1 LSTLEVS
8 EGEGRAGV
16 IILTRALFILLAL
29 RLLVPPGICL
39 CKLSSP
45 ASRLLAQALNSDHVP
60 PVENDDDHHHHDG
73 CPASPLNEG
82 MGLRPAGPG
91 PIDMPLIA
99 LLHVQPDDPFPGSPA
114 LPVDLSFS
122 AAPRPPL
129 CVSCCALRC

>member
-1 LSTLEVS
+1 VL
-8 EGEGRAGV
+8 
-16 IILTRALFILLAL
+16 ILTRLLFVMLAL

-45 ASRLLAQALNSDHVP
+45 TSRLLIELLNSDP
-60 PVENDDDHHHHDG
+60 SIPVENESEDDHHDG
-73 CPASPLNEG
+73 CPCSAVNEG

-91 PIDMPLIA
+91 PIDVPLVGVLPVLSEA
-99 LLHVQPDDPFPGSPA
+99 AVPGVPA
-114 LPVDLSFS
+114 LPVEISFS